1 MSDKRY
7 LNDDCYI
14 KDFNQETNNQ
24 TLTKCSLTMKDM
36 PQLMDTVEEPVNI
49 YSSDII
55 IKKKNTTGNQNDKE
69 FLKNLEFN
77 CMYDCE
83 NHPFP
88 SLFPEHDAYSKE
100 KNDMKEYKDY
110 LEDSIIGKY
119 PDDNKTSLNT
129 QEISVGLEEK
139 KTNNLISIHQNNSSK
154 LLELKKENNN
164 SKLKEKLSQQ
174 KDDSFL
180 IKSDKDYSNKSINLN
195 TSWHSCICYKDNI
208 YNFFQSEPQ
217 VPYNKELLF
226 QHDLQ
231 NTSLGLNKKSSGL
244 SKENLEV
251 SRDLHKPL
259 ENPKSNNNEPN
270 KLLGNKR
277 NKPNKEP
284 KKIFTIKNLG
294 NIKACQNNKKEKKE
308 QLNDL
313 DNFDNISELNIND
326 IEDHLNNSEIFPI
339 VQELGT
345 NKKGNE
351 NKINIDNDFNVDIPL
366 RENNAITSIKH
377 YLFKMF
383 IDKINEKI
391 AVKDKTKQLYVTK
404 FAKSI
409 NINKN
414 IESFPKKWK
423 DILLINYKDEEKNE
437 NNLENELKNNQET
450 IKYIYDNK
458 ENFEDA
464 YNLLEK
470 TFDEYYDDFLN
481 NNLEEF
487 LLKGKEKQLA
497 DFKQKKY
504 KTIIKKL
511 IQDKKNNALN
521 IIGNKYTSFISLNK
535 EGEKKYKTKPLLIKD
550 LFLYCSYTINKQE
563 KFQDYVKT
571 IYKSLNFEFKYE
583 KEKIEKNIKLF
594 KKLAKEYKDWFIKK
608 IPRKRK

>member
-69 FLKNLEFN
+69 FLQNLEFN

-139 KTNNLISIHQNNSSK
+139 KTNT

-180 IKSDKDYSNKSINLN
+180 IKSDKDYFNKSIINLN
-195 TSWHSCICYKDNI
+195 TSWPFYIWNENNI
-208 YNFFQSEPQ
+208 YNFQYEPQ

-251 SRDLHKPL
+251 SPDLHKPL
-259 ENPKSNNNEPN
+259 ENPKSNNNESN
-270 KLLGNKR
+270 NLLGNKR

-284 KKIFTIKNLG
+284 KKILTIKNSI
-294 NIKACQNNKKEKKE
+294 NIKASQNNKKEKKE
-308 QLNDL
+308 
-313 DNFDNISELNIND
+313 
-326 IEDHLNNSEIFPI
+326 
-339 VQELGT
+339 
-345 NKKGNE
+345 
-351 NKINIDNDFNVDIPL
+351 
-366 RENNAITSIKH
+366 
-377 YLFKMF
+377 
-383 IDKINEKI
+383 
-391 AVKDKTKQLYVTK
+391 
-404 FAKSI
+404 
-409 NINKN
+409 
-414 IESFPKKWK
+414 
-423 DILLINYKDEEKNE
+423 
-437 NNLENELKNNQET
+437 
-450 IKYIYDNK
+450 
-458 ENFEDA
+458 
-464 YNLLEK
+464 
-470 TFDEYYDDFLN
+470 
-481 NNLEEF
+481 
-487 LLKGKEKQLA
+487 
-497 DFKQKKY
+497 
-504 KTIIKKL
+504 
-511 IQDKKNNALN
+511 
-521 IIGNKYTSFISLNK
+521 
-535 EGEKKYKTKPLLIKD
+535 
-550 LFLYCSYTINKQE
+550 
-563 KFQDYVKT
+563 
-571 IYKSLNFEFKYE
+571 
-583 KEKIEKNIKLF
+583 
-594 KKLAKEYKDWFIKK
+594 
-608 IPRKRK
+608 